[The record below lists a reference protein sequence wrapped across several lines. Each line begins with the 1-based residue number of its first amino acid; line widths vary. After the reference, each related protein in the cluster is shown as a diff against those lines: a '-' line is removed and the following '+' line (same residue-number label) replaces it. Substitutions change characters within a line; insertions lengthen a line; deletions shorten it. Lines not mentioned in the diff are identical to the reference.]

1 MFGWEFP
8 PFNSGGLGVACE
20 GLVKALSKE
29 GLEVLFI
36 LPKKFDCRSD
46 FCRFLFAEEFSA
58 PRKEGVEKIKGVET
72 RAIDSLLTPYIT
84 SRAYAEIYR
93 ELVLARTGGEAP
105 EFIYYG
111 SDLLAEVMRYAAE
124 ARKIAAL
131 EDFDIIHCHDWL
143 CYPAGLAAK
152 KISGKPLVVHIHAT
166 EFDRTGGHGVN
177 EEVYRIE
184 KAGFEGADL
193 IVAVSRFTKDMVIRH
208 YGVSPDKIRVV
219 HNAVD
224 CEELAGSFGGEICGL
239 KKAGKKIVLF
249 LGRITLQKG
258 PDYFLAAAKKVLE
271 VDPNVIFI
279 VAGSGDMEIKMI
291 ERAADFGIADKVL
304 FAGFLRGKERC
315 QVYQMADL
323 YVLPSVSEPFGI
335 TPLESLAAGTPVLIS
350 KQSGV
355 SEIISH
361 CLRVDFWDI
370 DEMANKIVAVLNY
383 PELKETLSRHGLEEI
398 KKISWQDAGKKC
410 REIYEELLNR

>member
-36 LPKKFDCRSD
+36 LPKKLDCRSD
-46 FCRFLFAEEFSA
+46 FCQFLFAEEFSA
-58 PRKEGVEKIKGVET
+58 PQKIGAGKIKGVET
-72 RAIDSLLTPYIT
+72 RLVNSLLTPYVT
-84 SRAYAEIYR
+84 SDSYAEIYR
-93 ELVLARTGGEAP
+93 ELVSARAGGGASP
-105 EFIYYG
+105 LIYG
-111 SDLLAEVMRYAAE
+111 SDLLGEVMRYAGHAK
-124 ARKIAAL
+124 KIAAL
-131 EDFDIIHCHDWL
+131 EDFDVIHCHDWL
-143 CYPAGLAAK
+143 CYPAGLAAR

-177 EEVYRIE
+177 SEVYRIE
-184 KAGFEGADL
+184 KAGFEEADL
-193 IVAVSRFTKDMVIRH
+193 IVAVSRFTKDAVVRH
-208 YGVSPDKIRVV
+208 YGISPDKIRVV

-224 CEELAGSFGGEICGL
+224 CDELGGDLAGEVCGL

-271 VDPNVIFI
+271 VDPNVIFV

-291 ERAADFGIADKVL
+291 EMAADFGIADKVL
-304 FAGFLRGKERC
+304 FAGFLRGKERR
-315 QVYQMADL
+315 QIYQMADL

-350 KQSGV
+350 RQSGV

-370 DEMANKIVAVLNY
+370 GEMANKIIAVLNH
-383 PELKETLSRHGLEEI
+383 PELKETLSRHGLEEVGT
-398 KKISWQDAGKKC
+398 ISWRDAGKKC
-410 REIYEELLNR
+410 REIYEELLRR